1 MSLLSAIVVLEASK
15 ASILGGNLGRVTH
28 AWFLDL
34 VRRTDAETAARLH
47 EPNQERPFTVSN
59 VWGPGMPSQD
69 MWNGR
74 ARWEVPAGGRVYVRV
89 TTFSAPL
96 TRLVEEEI
104 FPTLDGEV
112 RLGEVSLSVVKVLT
126 RPEEAEESLRPWL
139 GRTTFEALIA
149 EHTLQ
154 RSPAARVTLRFVSPT
169 VFHSRGH
176 FMPLPLPRLVFESL
190 TRRWNAFAP
199 MRVHEDV
206 IRYADEAMAIST
218 YRLHT
223 EHVRFG
229 EAGEHGTMSGFVGRC
244 TYVMRVKDRYWMG
257 LVHALAHF
265 ALYAGVG
272 KRTSMGLGQVRVLS
286 SR

>member
-1 MSLLSAIVVLEASK
+1 MSLLSALIVLRAEESVVVP
-15 ASILGGNLGRVTH
+15 GNLARATH
-28 AWFLDL
+28 AWFLDR
-34 VRRTDAETAARLH
+34 VRRVDARLADQLH
-47 EPNQERPFTVSN
+47 EPDRERPFTVSN
-59 VWGPGMPSQD
+59 LWGPGMPRTG

-74 ARWEVPAGGRVYVRV
+74 TQWEIRPQEDVYVRLTSFSPLLTELLEERVLADLEDEVVWGGARLAITRVV
-89 TTFSAPL
+89 TRSEEV
-96 TRLVEEEI
+96 VE
-104 FPTLDGEV
+104 P
-112 RLGEVSLSVVKVLT
+112 
-126 RPEEAEESLRPWL
+126 LRPWV
-139 GRTTFEALIA
+139 GRTTYEALLSGA
-149 EHTLQ
+149 AFAQ
-154 RSPAARVTLRFVSPT
+154 APASRVTLRFVSPT

-206 IRYADEAMAIST
+206 VRYADEAMAISA

-229 EAGEHGTMSGFVGRC
+229 EGGEHGAMSGFVGRC
-244 TYVMRVKDRYWMG
+244 TYVMRVKDRYWMA

-272 KRTSMGLGQVRVLS
+272 KRTSMGLGQVRALG